1 MSKSSFESEIRNFY
15 TNLNL
20 EAERVDHILDAGQF
34 AASARRW
41 KKIAITASFGLA
53 VMTLFAISLF
63 LKSPIP
69 NQSLTNSK
77 SLPEQNAKTKEDS
90 MNQEVDMNVEVEEQK
105 SKGKEK
111 VIPVSYRLVAFRSHS
126 NACPHCRAT
135 GEVYHEL
142 EESLEDTPLE
152 FIEFDLS
159 DSRLRQKTDQR
170 INELQLTPLIDGR
183 SETAFIA
190 LTGVDG
196 KPIQEFKPSMGTK
209 QIAKQV
215 RKLLE
220 R

>member
-15 TNLNL
+15 TDLNL
-20 EAERVDHILDAGQF
+20 EEDRVDHILDAGQF

-41 KKIAITASFGLA
+41 KKIAITASVGLA
-53 VMTLFAISLF
+53 AMTLLAISLF
-63 LKSPIP
+63 LKSPLQDQP
-69 NQSLTNSK
+69 VANSVSPPERTSDPKQSTVA
-77 SLPEQNAKTKEDS
+77 QATK
-90 MNQEVDMNVEVEEQK
+90 MNNGVKNQEMDSESVAPPVE
-105 SKGKEK
+105 
-111 VIPVSYRLVAFRSHS
+111 YRLVAFRSHS

-159 DSRLRQKTDQR
+159 DPRLRQKTDQR

-215 RKLLE
+215 RKLIE

>member
-15 TNLNL
+15 TDFNL
-20 EAERVDHILDAGQF
+20 EADRVDHILDAGQF

-41 KKIAITASFGLA
+41 KKIAITASVGLA

-63 LKSPIP
+63 LKNPIP

-77 SLPEQNAKTKEDS
+77 SLPEQNAKPKEDPT
-90 MNQEVDMNVEVEEQK
+90 NQEIDMNVEVKEQK
-105 SKGKEK
+105 SKDKEK
-111 VIPVSYRLVAFRSHS
+111 LTPVSYRLVAFRSHS

-135 GEVYHEL
+135 GEVYQEL
-142 EESLEDTPLE
+142 EKSLDDTPLE

-159 DSRLRQKTDQR
+159 DSGSRQKTDQR
-170 INELQLTPLIDGR
+170 LNDLQLYPLIDGR

-190 LTGVDG
+190 LTGIDG
-196 KPIQEFKPSMGTK
+196 KPIQEFKPSIGTK

-215 RKLLE
+215 RKLIE

>member
-1 MSKSSFESEIRNFY
+1 MSKSSLESEIRNFY
-15 TNLNL
+15 TDLNL
-20 EAERVDHILDAGQF
+20 EVERVDHILDAGQF

-41 KKIAITASFGLA
+41 KQIAITMSVGLA
-53 VMTLFAISLF
+53 VMTLLAISLF
-63 LKSPIP
+63 LKSPLP
-69 NQSLTNSK
+69 NQPLTNSM
-77 SLPEQNAKTKEDS
+77 SLPERTADPEEGPT
-90 MNQEVDMNVEVEEQK
+90 NQATEMSVDIEKQKLRDEGNVL
-105 SKGKEK
+105 
-111 VIPVSYRLVAFRSHS
+111 PVAYRLVAFRSHN

-135 GEVYHEL
+135 GEVYQEL
-142 EESLEDTPLE
+142 EESLDDTPLE

-159 DSRLRQKTDQR
+159 DPGSRQKTDQR
-170 INELQLTPLIDGR
+170 IDELQLTLLIDGR

-215 RKLLE
+215 RILLK